1 MFLNIFVCIEKL
13 NYMEDFM
20 KVKITK
26 LAKITKGTDYLSEI
40 FLETFKVKLSFQSTC
55 RVFFIKIEGQN
66 YVFKLNI
73 FFENLKGI
81 FYEQFFH
88 VRHCRLQNQNRN
100 PHHRQFFVSIIPS
113 PKIWR
118 NGLWYSRILI
128 ETELSSVTQ
137 NFSKLSQMLSW
148 GCFEIATPKNLK
160 NIQKN
165 VCNRVSF

>member
-55 RVFFIKIEGQN
+55 SSRVFFIKIEGQN

-100 PHHRQFFVSIIPS
+100 PSQTVFCIDNPITQNLKKWSLVESHFNRDRTIVYS
-113 PKIWR
+113 PK
-118 NGLWYSRILI
+118 L
-128 ETELSSVTQ
+128 
-137 NFSKLSQMLSW
+137 F
-148 GCFEIATPKNLK
+148 
-160 NIQKN
+160 
-165 VCNRVSF
+165 